1 MKFILMIEG
10 IKMDEEFINE
20 LRNYTLKQ
28 MKEEKSPVL
37 VSKLVAELME
47 LQR

>member
-1 MKFILMIEG
+1 
-10 IKMDEEFINE
+10 MDEEFINA
-20 LRNYTLKQ
+20 LRDYTLKVIK
-28 MKEEKSPVL
+28 KEQSPEL

>member
-1 MKFILMIEG
+1 
-10 IKMDEEFINE
+10 MDEEFINE

-28 MKEEKSPVL
+28 MKEEQSPAL
-37 VSKLVAELME
+37 ISKLDAELME

>member
-1 MKFILMIEG
+1 
-10 IKMDEEFINE
+10 MDEEFINA
-20 LRNYTLKQ
+20 LRDYTLKQ

-37 VSKLVAELME
+37 TSKLVAELME

>member
-1 MKFILMIEG
+1 
-10 IKMDEEFINE
+10 MDEEFINA
-20 LRNYTLKQ
+20 LRDYTLKQ

>member
-1 MKFILMIEG
+1 
-10 IKMDEEFINE
+10 MDEEFINE

-28 MKEEKSPVL
+28 MKEEKSLVL

>member
-1 MKFILMIEG
+1 
-10 IKMDEEFINE
+10 MDEEFINE

-28 MKEEKSPVL
+28 MKEEKSQVL

>member
-1 MKFILMIEG
+1 
-10 IKMDEEFINE
+10 MDEEFINA
-20 LRNYTLKQ
+20 LRDYTSKV
-28 MKEEKSPVL
+28 MKKEQSPEL

>member
-1 MKFILMIEG
+1 
-10 IKMDEEFINE
+10 MDEEFINE

-37 VSKLVAELME
+37 AELME

>member
-1 MKFILMIEG
+1 MNKSRLEV